1 MLGQKVTPTYLTQVL
16 LKIVIY
22 LLRFLIIASMSSARL
37 LESLAG
43 ASAATVSATGAGA
56 ASTTGAGV
64 AVSALGVGCATEGDE
79 SALCVAGAVFVTI
92 MPAGL

>member
-16 LKIVIY
+16 LEIVIY

-37 LESLAG
+37 LESLVG
-43 ASAATVSATGAGA
+43 ASAVTVSTAGAGA

-64 AVSALGVGCATEGDE
+64 AISAPGVGCATEGDD
-79 SALCVAGAVFVTI
+79 SSLLVAGAAFVTI
-92 MPAGL
+92 MPGGL